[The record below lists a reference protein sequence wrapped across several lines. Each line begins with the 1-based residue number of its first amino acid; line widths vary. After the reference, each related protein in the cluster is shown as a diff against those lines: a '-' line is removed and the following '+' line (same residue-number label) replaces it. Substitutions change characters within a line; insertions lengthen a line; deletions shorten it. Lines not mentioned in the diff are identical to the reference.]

1 MSEFAANVVRIDIE
15 DEMKS
20 SYLDYSMSVIVG
32 RALPV
37 ARDGLKPVH
46 RRILYAMFREGL
58 LHNRRYSKCAGV
70 VGEVLKKYHPHG
82 DSAVYD
88 ALVRMAQPWNLRY
101 PLIDGQG
108 NFGNIDGDSAAAYRY
123 TECRLERLA
132 EDLLSDIDKG
142 TVDFAPNFDGTT
154 PEPLVLPTRVP
165 NLLVNGSSGI
175 AVGMATN
182 IPPHNLGEV
191 IDGTV
196 ALLDDPELDSIDLME
211 YIPGPDFPT
220 GGVIYGKVGPYEAA
234 TTGRGRV
241 IVRGVADIET
251 DQNGDDKAIA
261 ITEIPY
267 QVNKSRLVENM
278 ARLVREKKI
287 DGIRDIRD
295 ESDRTGMRI
304 FIELKRD
311 AIGQIVLNHLYKQ
324 TALQST
330 FGVINLALVD
340 GRPKVLT
347 LAEMICEFIAHR
359 KEVVLRRTRFELN
372 QAEAREHIVAGY
384 LRALDVID
392 EIITIIRSSPD
403 VETARG
409 QLIERFDFTHVQA
422 QAILDMRL
430 ARLTGLERDKLE
442 AEHAELLVRIER
454 LRALLGDE
462 TLVRALIK
470 TELLEIRDRYAD
482 DRRTKIV
489 ESTADLSIEDL
500 VPDEDVVVT
509 FSHLGYVKRTPLR
522 EYRAQA
528 RGGKGRRGMD
538 TRDEDFV
545 RDVFVARTHDKLM
558 TFTSMGRVY
567 LLPVYHVPEGGPAA
581 RGRPIVNLVDF
592 EEDEVVATVI
602 PIREFDERSLVMVSK
617 GGMIKRTALTDY
629 KNIRSS
635 GIIAIGLKEG
645 DKVLAVRLLENPDE
659 DSVLLSTAHGK
670 AIHFKIHSPKETA
683 DGMTDAGVRQM
694 GRVARGV
701 TGIKLVGD
709 DQVVGMTVVPAEL
722 PEPEVTEE
730 LSRLIDGQALLTIT
744 ENGYGKLTAISEYR
758 MQGRGGIGLI
768 DIHTRDRNGPVV
780 AAAMIEAF
788 GQIMIVTNG
797 GKVIRTGVDEV
808 RVSSRNTKGVRLI
821 RLADGE
827 KVVSFA
833 RVEERD
839 EDDASTSGEVEV
851 ASEEGGE
858 GGEAGP
864 VEDVVAVSTED
875 VVAAPVPQT
884 EDPEQTDTLR
894 DELLSRALEQAQQ
907 ESDQETDD

>member
-1 MSEFAANVVRIDIE
+1 MSDFAAHVVRIDIE

-32 RALPV
+32 RALPM

-123 TECRLERLA
+123 TECRMHRMA
-132 EDLLSDIDKG
+132 EDLLSDIDKQ
-142 TVDFAPNFDGTT
+142 TVDFVENFDGTT
-154 PEPLVLPTRVP
+154 AEPVLLPTRVP

-196 ALLDDPELDSIDLME
+196 ALLDDPTLDSLALME

-220 GGVIYGKVGPYEAA
+220 GGVIYGKGGPYEAA

-241 IVRGVADIET
+241 VVRGIAEIET
-251 DQNGDDKAIA
+251 DANGDDKAIA

-287 DGIRDIRD
+287 EGIRDLRD
-295 ESDRTGMRI
+295 ESDREGMRI
-304 FIELKRD
+304 YIELKRD

-340 GRPKVLT
+340 RRPQVLT
-347 LAEMICEFIAHR
+347 LVELLHEFIAHR

-409 QLIERFDFTHVQA
+409 LLIERFDFTHVQA

-442 AEHAELLVRIER
+442 AEHAELLERIEH
-454 LRALLGDE
+454 LRALLSDE
-462 TLVRALIK
+462 ILVRALIK
-470 TELLEIRDRYAD
+470 SELLEIRDRYAD
-482 DRRTKIV
+482 ARRTRII
-489 ESTADLSIEDL
+489 ESSADLSIEDL

-522 EYRAQA
+522 EYRSQA
-528 RGGKGRRGMD
+528 RGGKGRRGMN

-545 RDVFVARTHDKLM
+545 KDVFVARTHDKLM
-558 TFTSMGRVY
+558 TFTSKGRVY
-567 LLPVYHVPEGGPAA
+567 LLPVYYVPEGGPAA
-581 RGRPIVNLVDF
+581 RGRPIVNLVDLD
-592 EEDEVVATVI
+592 EDETVATVI
-602 PIREFDERSLVMVSK
+602 PIRDFDERSLVMVSR

-629 KNIRSS
+629 RNIRSS
-635 GIIAIGLKEG
+635 GIIAIGLKDG
-645 DKVLAVRLLENPDE
+645 DRVLAVRLLENPED

-670 AIHFKIHSPKETA
+670 AIHFKIHKPSA
-683 DGMTDAGVRQM
+683 DGLQDAGVRQM

-709 DQVVGMTVVPAEL
+709 DQVVGMTVIPAVLE
-722 PEPEVTEE
+722 EPEVTEE
-730 LSRLIDGQALLTIT
+730 LSRLIDGWALLTVT
-744 ENGYGKLTAISEYR
+744 EHGFGKLTAISEYR

-780 AAAMIEAF
+780 GAALIEAM
-788 GQIMIVTNG
+788 GQIMIVTDG
-797 GKVIRTGVDEV
+797 GKVIRTGVGEV

-821 RLADGE
+821 RLSEDE

-833 RVEERD
+833 RVEEREEDD
-839 EDDASTSGEVEV
+839 EDDPSTSGEVPVVEGDAVEGEV
-851 ASEEGGE
+851 AQGE
-858 GGEAGP
+858 VP
-864 VEDVVAVSTED
+864 VAPPIAVD
-875 VVAAPVPQT
+875 G
-884 EDPEQTDTLR
+884 DPEQTETLR
-894 DELLSRALEQAQQ
+894 DELLSRALKQAEEEAGQEQ
-907 ESDQETDD
+907 DDE

>member
-1 MSEFAANVVRIDIE
+1 MMSEFAANVVRIDIE

-82 DSAVYD
+82 DGAVYD

-123 TECRLERLA
+123 TECRMERMA
-132 EDLLSDIDKG
+132 EDLLSDIDKE
-142 TVDFAPNFDGTT
+142 TVDFVENFDGTT
-154 PEPLVLPTRVP
+154 AEPLVLPTRVP

-182 IPPHNLGEV
+182 VPPHNLGEV

-196 ALLDDPELDSIDLME
+196 ALLEDPALDSLALME
-211 YIPGPDFPT
+211 HIPGPDFPT
-220 GGVIYGKVGPYEAA
+220 GGVIYGKAGPYEAA

-241 IVRGVADIET
+241 IVRGVAEIET
-251 DQNGDDKAIA
+251 DANGDDKAIA
-261 ITEIPY
+261 VTEIPY
-267 QVNKSRLVENM
+267 QVNKSRLVETM

-304 FIELKRD
+304 YIELKRD

-330 FGVINLALVD
+330 FGAINLALVD

-347 LAEMICEFIAHR
+347 LAEMLGEFIAHR
-359 KEVVLRRTRFELN
+359 KEVVLRRTRYELN

-403 VETARG
+403 SETARG
-409 QLIERFDFTHVQA
+409 HLIERFEFTHVQA

-430 ARLTGLERDKLE
+430 ARLTGLERDKLLT
-442 AEHAELLVRIER
+442 EHAELMERIAH
-454 LRALLGDE
+454 LKSLLGDE
-462 TLVRALIK
+462 ALVRALIRD
-470 TELLEIRDRYAD
+470 ELLQIRDRYAD
-482 DRRTKIV
+482 PRRTQII

-558 TFTSMGRVY
+558 SFTSAGRVY

-581 RGRPIVNLVDF
+581 RGRPIVNLVDLDD
-592 EEDEVVATVI
+592 EERIETVI
-602 PIREFDERSLVMVSK
+602 PIREFDERSLVIVTR

-629 KNIRSS
+629 RNIRSS

-645 DKVLAVRLLENPDE
+645 DSVLGVRLLESPE
-659 DSVLLSTAHGK
+659 TDSVLLSTAHGK
-670 AIHFKIHSPKETA
+670 AIHFKIHNPKETA
-683 DGMTDAGVRQM
+683 DGTTDAGVREM

-701 TGIKLVGD
+701 TAIRLVGD
-709 DQVVGMTVVPAEL
+709 DQVVGLTVIPAEL
-722 PEPEVTEE
+722 EPPEITEE
-730 LSRLIDGQALLTIT
+730 PSRLVEGEALLTIT
-744 ENGYGKLTAISEYR
+744 EHGYGKLTTIDQYR
-758 MQGRGGIGLI
+758 LQGRGGIGLI

-780 AAAMIEAF
+780 GAKLIEAY
-788 GQIMIVTNG
+788 GQIMIVTDG
-797 GKVIRTGVDEV
+797 GKVIRTSVDEV

-821 RLADGE
+821 RLGDDE

-833 RVEERD
+833 RVQERD
-839 EDDASTSGEVEV
+839 EEDASTSGEVE
-851 ASEEGGE
+851 AATDEEAE
-858 GGEAGP
+858 ALAEAGEAP
-864 VEDVVAVSTED
+864 VEDD
-875 VVAAPVPQT
+875 DQT
-884 EDPEQTDTLR
+884 ETLK
-894 DELLSRALEQAQQ
+894 DELVRRAIEQAEE
-907 ESDQETDD
+907 ESEETAD